1 MTTWCSWGDS
11 KRGLL
16 RRSLLAAT
24 LGVFVGCSSNG
35 VETFGSTEQA
45 AYANEKTVYD
55 YFVGKGLTNF
65 QAAGVVGNLIQESGL
80 DPTIHQYNNGPG
92 RGLAQW
98 SAGARWDTTQG
109 DNVKDY
115 AAQHGSQD
123 VYSLALQLDFIWYEL
138 TTFDNYGLADLKA
151 SKTIESATQAF
162 EDKFEGCVY
171 ANYPVCALPQRV
183 TNAKAILA
191 AYGSSGGT
199 GGAGGGGGS
208 GGTGGAAGAG
218 GSVTTGGTSG
228 GGVSPGGA
236 NGAGGSATTGG
247 AAGTSTVGNAGAPP
261 NGGGNT
267 TSGGTGPNVAG
278 STTVAGGSNVAGSPG
293 AAGTGFTNP
302 GNSPANDS
310 GCSFSMRRPRSGPL
324 SALPFALAVASALRH
339 SRRRSRRSARLLART

>member
-1 MTTWCSWGDS
+1 MTTWCSWGGS
-11 KRGLL
+11 KL
-16 RRSLLAAT
+16 SLLKRSVLAAA
-24 LGVFVGCSSNG
+24 LGVFVACSSNG
-35 VETFGSTEQA
+35 VETFGSAEQA

-115 AAQHGSQD
+115 AAQHGNQD

-151 SKTIESATQAF
+151 SNTIESATQAF

-171 ANYPVCALPQRV
+171 ANYPVCALPQRI

-191 AYGSSGGT
+191 AYGNSGGT
-199 GGAGGGGGS
+199 GGSGGGGS
-208 GGTGGAAGAG
+208 GGGGAAGAAGAGNAGMAGGGANTGGAGSGTG
-218 GSVTTGGTSG
+218 GSV
-228 GGVSPGGA
+228 
-236 NGAGGSATTGG
+236 TTGG
-247 AAGTSTVGNAGAPP
+247 AAGTSSAGSAGAPT
-261 NGGGNT
+261 N
-267 TSGGTGPNVAG
+267 SGGTTTTGGSGTSPAGSAAVAG
-278 STTVAGGSNVAGSPG
+278 ASSAAGSPG

-302 GNSPANDS
+302 SSAPETDS
-310 GCSFSMRRPRSGPL
+310 GCSLSAAGPRSGPL
-324 SALPFALAVASALRH
+324 SALPLALVLAGALGRG
-339 SRRRSRRSARLLART
+339 RRSFRRKSAHPCQGA

>member
-1 MTTWCSWGDS
+1 MTTWCSWGGS
-11 KRGLL
+11 KL
-16 RRSLLAAT
+16 SLLKRSVLAAA
-24 LGVFVGCSSNG
+24 LGVFVACSSNG
-35 VETFGSTEQA
+35 VETFGSAEQA

-115 AAQHGSQD
+115 AAQHGNQD

-151 SKTIESATQAF
+151 SNTIESATQAF

-171 ANYPVCALPQRV
+171 ANYPVCALPQRI

-191 AYGSSGGT
+191 AYGNSGGT
-199 GGAGGGGGS
+199 GGSGGGGS
-208 GGTGGAAGAG
+208 GGGGAAGAAGAGNAGMAGGGANTGGAGSGTG
-218 GSVTTGGTSG
+218 GSV
-228 GGVSPGGA
+228 
-236 NGAGGSATTGG
+236 TTGG
-247 AAGTSTVGNAGAPP
+247 AAGTSSAGSAGAPT
-261 NGGGNT
+261 N
-267 TSGGTGPNVAG
+267 SGGTTTTGGSGTSPAGSAAVAG
-278 STTVAGGSNVAGSPG
+278 ASSAAGSPG
-293 AAGTGFTNP
+293 AAGTGFANP
-302 GNSPANDS
+302 SSAPETDS
-310 GCSFSMRRPRSGPL
+310 GCSLSAAGPRSGPL
-324 SALPFALAVASALRH
+324 SALPLALVLAGALGRG
-339 SRRRSRRSARLLART
+339 RRSFRRKSAHPCQGA